1 MWQMGKGYVYYGN
14 VGSIVLAYAYGTTT
28 FDNVRVV
35 NSSLNGY
42 GKIGMLL
49 GMGADPGVKITLK
62 NCVSQNNIIRAVYN
76 IGGLAGNIQR
86 GNGSD
91 NATVENCTV
100 SGIDVAYD
108 SKKVMLTYKMPK
120 LH

>member
-49 GMGADPGVKITLK
+49 GMGAD
-62 NCVSQNNIIRAVYN
+62 RA
-76 IGGLAGNIQR
+76 
-86 GNGSD
+86 
-91 NATVENCTV
+91 
-100 SGIDVAYD
+100 
-108 SKKVMLTYKMPK
+108 
-120 LH
+120 